1 MKKYIIL
8 IIFILLFISDEMIPN
23 PNFYHNIKN
32 ISEISYTTL
41 INKNNKLSSNF
52 IPVLRKLDTK
62 YAYDEKYMENVAAEQ
77 FEKMA
82 KDALELGYK
91 IVAVSAYRSYYY
103 QDSLYKNYVK
113 EKGLEYA
120 DKCSARPGH
129 SEHQTGLAVDIMG
142 SNNDY
147 NLFASSK
154 EFNWVKEN
162 AHKYGFILRY
172 PEGKEYITGFKYE
185 PWHYRYVGDIASYIY
200 ENNITL
206 EEYFTFHKNSSTKIN
221 NH

>member
-23 PNFYHNIKN
+23 PNFYHNIKYIN
-32 ISEISYTTL
+32 EVNYTTL

-52 IPVLRKLDTK
+52 IPVLRKLDTN

-82 KDALELGYK
+82 KDALEFGYK
-91 IVAVSAYRSYYY
+91 IIAVSAYRSYYY
-103 QDSLYKNYVK
+103 QDSLYRNYVK

-172 PEGKEYITGFKYE
+172 PGGKEYITGFKYE
-185 PWHYRYVGDIASYIY
+185 PWHYRYVGDIANYIY

-206 EEYFTFHKNSSTKIN
+206 EEYFAFHKNSSSKIN